1 MRNAEEKMAMTD
13 HTIYE
18 WNAEEKMAMTDHT
31 IYEWNAE
38 GKMARDN
45 REGKDTMRTS
55 KKQVDNQRRYP
66 IQCWYHICT

>member
-1 MRNAEEKMAMTD
+1 
-13 HTIYE
+13 
-18 WNAEEKMAMTDHT
+18 MTDHT

-55 KKQVDNQRRYP
+55 KK
-66 IQCWYHICT
+66 

>member
-1 MRNAEEKMAMTD
+1 MR
-13 HTIYE
+13 
-18 WNAEEKMAMTDHT
+18 NAEEKMAMTDHT

-66 IQCWYHICT
+66 T